1 MGHRD
6 IYRPP
11 AVRWGYDPKDQPLGR
26 PAELYTKRG
35 PLKARAPGLDFPVAA
50 RPVDNDPQ
58 LDDDLA
64 AHPS

>member
-6 IYRPP
+6 IYRAP
-11 AVRWGYDPKDQPLGR
+11 AVRWGYDPKDQPVGQ

-35 PLKARAPGLDFPVAA
+35 PIKARAPGLDLPVDA
-50 RPVDNDPQ
+50 RPVDNDAQ
-58 LDDDLA
+58 SDDDLT